1 MHPSI
6 TRTGGPHPTPER
18 GLGMG
23 MAASAEPIPRLNL
36 GEEPDELRISD
47 LCSVC
52 GTCRRRTLHRLPGGT
67 RGGSSPRHVR
77 RLTGAD
83 RGADPGA
90 DPADRIEARTPLAG
104 VLPAVAGL
112 QAAHPPDLAL
122 EELIDVAVEH
132 GAGVARLDARTQVLD
147 DLVRVEHVVAVL
159 GVFCVRRLVV
169 WFVLVFGLL

>member
-1 MHPSI
+1 MQPSI

-36 GEEPDELRISD
+36 GEEPDELRTPD

-52 GTCRRRTLHRLPGGT
+52 GTRRRRTLHRLPGGT
-67 RGGSSPRHVR
+67 RGGSSHRHVR

-90 DPADRIEARTPLAG
+90 DPARRIQARPPLAR
-104 VLPAVAGL
+104 VQPAVAGL
-112 QAAHPPDLAL
+112 QAARPQDLAL
-122 EELIDVAVEH
+122 VELMDVAVEH
-132 GAGVARLDARTQVLD
+132 WAGVARLDARTQVLD
-147 DLVRVEHVVAVL
+147 VLVRWEHVVAYL
-159 GVFCVRRLVV
+159 GAPCA
-169 WFVLVFGLL
+169 